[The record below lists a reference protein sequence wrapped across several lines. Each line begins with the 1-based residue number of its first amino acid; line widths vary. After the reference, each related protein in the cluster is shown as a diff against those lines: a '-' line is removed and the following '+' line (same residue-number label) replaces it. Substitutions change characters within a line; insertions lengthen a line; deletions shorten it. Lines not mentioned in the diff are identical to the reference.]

1 MTHTLAAWRRLDRE
15 HRVLLLLLGATSFFE
30 GYDRSIVALALKQI
44 RGTFHL
50 SQGTASL
57 WLTFLYV
64 GALPALVIARRA
76 DRIGRRRMLLF
87 CVSAYTIATAATA
100 FAPSMS
106 AFVFC
111 QFTARLFLNAETA
124 IVWTIAAEELP
135 AESRGLGFGVLAMNA
150 ALGTGFCA
158 ILFGGILDPAGVSW
172 RVLYLVALP
181 PLVLVGLLRRRLP
194 ETRRF
199 VATREEG
206 GLAERWH
213 EIFRPQWRRVLV
225 LILGTAFL
233 LELTTQPALFA
244 LDFLQTSRGLSAS
257 AASFMLVGAGIP
269 GIPLMVA
276 AGSLSDRYGRRFIGC
291 GFGLL
296 SLIGAAGFF
305 WGPTNVPLLLG
316 CLTLTIAGQLGAWPV
331 LAGYAMEL
339 FPTALRGQA
348 SAWSSVAKVSGDAT
362 SLALGGLLLGV
373 TGGLPL
379 TATILAIGP
388 LAAIFIIATRFPD
401 THGRELEETSAV
413 QPSAATTP

>member
-1 MTHTLAAWRRLDRE
+1 VIHTLAAWRRLDRE

-50 SQGTASL
+50 SQGSASL

-100 FAPSMS
+100 LAPSMG

-135 AESRGLGFGVLAMNA
+135 ADSRGLGFGVLAMNA

-158 ILFGGILDPAGVSW
+158 ILFGGVLDPAGISW
-172 RVLYLVALP
+172 RVLYIVALP

-199 VATREEG
+199 IDTRDTG
-206 GLAERWH
+206 GLVERWH
-213 EIFRPQWRRVLV
+213 EIFRPRWRRALFLV
-225 LILGTAFL
+225 LSPAFL
-233 LELTTQPALFA
+233 FERLPQPALSA
-244 LDFLQTSRGLSAS
+244 LHFLQTSRGLSAS
-257 AASFMLVGAGIP
+257 AASFMLVGAGVP
-269 GIPLMVA
+269 GSPLMVA
-276 AGSLSDRYGRRFIGC
+276 AGSLSDR
-291 GFGLL
+291 
-296 SLIGAAGFF
+296 
-305 WGPTNVPLLLG
+305 
-316 CLTLTIAGQLGAWPV
+316 
-331 LAGYAMEL
+331 
-339 FPTALRGQA
+339 
-348 SAWSSVAKVSGDAT
+348 
-362 SLALGGLLLGV
+362 
-373 TGGLPL
+373 
-379 TATILAIGP
+379 
-388 LAAIFIIATRFPD
+388 
-401 THGRELEETSAV
+401 
-413 QPSAATTP
+413 